1 MKLKLTGRLLVSVLG
16 AVIVLNA
23 TILLIIGLRASK
35 DDKESGF
42 ELAMTKSQEV
52 ALDIEKYMDQAILTA
67 KGLSG
72 TFTVY
77 KDNQVDRINISN
89 LLKELL
95 VKNDN
100 FLAFWAMWEPNSY
113 DGLDQ
118 KFVEDD
124 LYKSASG
131 TIDFTFYKSNGEVYP
146 EPGTLDQY
154 QEDYYTLPKESKKL
168 VVMDPYMYSYTGNE
182 ADNVYETTVAMP
194 IFDKGSFIGVVGID
208 IELKMLNT
216 IISGRKIYET
226 GFAAIISDQL
236 QIAAH
241 PDKEYS
247 QKKLDEVFKT
257 DLNKISDAIKNG
269 KQLFWTGKS
278 EKTGQ
283 EVIRCFSPVKLG
295 DSDTLWSVMV
305 EIPMEEVSA
314 KAQEIVLL
322 TLLIGVIG
330 LIVLSI
336 ILYLIA
342 VNITRP
348 IIKSMEFSK
357 KISEGDLSAT
367 LDIRTH
373 EDEIGELVASL
384 NKMSIQIKNI
394 VDNIIENA
402 DSILTSSME
411 LSNASQ
417 QLSQGANE
425 QAAAVEEVS
434 ASMEQMASNIS
445 QNDDNSKAANIKST
459 NSLKGIS
466 EVSKSTMKVVE
477 ASRTISGKIKIVN
490 DIAFQTNILALNA
503 AVEAARAG
511 EHGKGFAI
519 VAAEVRKLAERSKTA
534 ADEIVALAYE
544 SLTLAETTGQF
555 MMQVV
560 PDLEKATDLVN
571 EITAATNE
579 QASGASQVNGAIQ
592 QLNSVAQMNAAS
604 SEELAGNAQELS
616 VRAQELKEL
625 VAFFK

>member
-1 MKLKLTGRLLVSVLG
+1 MKLKLTGRLLLSILG
-16 AVIVLNA
+16 AVILLNA

-35 DDKESGF
+35 DAKNSGY

-52 ALDIEKYMDQAILTA
+52 ALDVEKYMDQAILTA

-72 TFTVY
+72 TFAVF
-77 KDNQVDRINISN
+77 KNNQVNRINISN

-95 VKNDN
+95 QNNEN
-100 FLAFWAMWEPNSY
+100 FLALWAMWEPNTY
-113 DGLDQ
+113 DGLDEE
-118 KFVEDD
+118 FVEDE
-124 LYKSASG
+124 LYKLANG
-131 TIDFTFYKSNGEVYP
+131 AIDFTFYKANGGIYP

-154 QEDYYTLPKESKKL
+154 QEDYYLLPKNSKKL
-168 VVMDPYMYSYTGNE
+168 VVLEPYIYSYTGNE
-182 ADNVYETTVAMP
+182 KDNVYETSVVIP
-194 IFDKGSFIGVVGID
+194 LFDKGSFIGAVGID
-208 IELKMLNT
+208 IELKMLET
-216 IISGRKIYET
+216 IISNKKIYNT

-241 PDKEYS
+241 PDKNYN
-247 QKKLDEVFKT
+247 QKNLAEIFKT
-257 DLNKISDAIKNG
+257 DLSKVSDAIKNG
-269 KQLFWTGKS
+269 KELFWTGKS

-295 DSDTLWSVMV
+295 VSDNVWSVMV
-305 EIPMEEVSA
+305 EIPMSEVSA
-314 KAQEIVLL
+314 KARSIVLL

-330 LIVLSI
+330 LIVLSV
-336 ILYLIA
+336 ILYLIST
-342 VNITRP
+342 NITRP

-357 KISEGDLSAT
+357 KISEGDLSTT
-367 LDIRTH
+367 LDIKTND
-373 EDEIGELVASL
+373 DEIGELVDSL
-384 NKMSIQIKNI
+384 NKMSSQIKNI
-394 VDNIIENA
+394 VENIIENA

-411 LSNASQ
+411 LSNSSQ

-434 ASMEQMASNIS
+434 SSMEQMASNIS

-477 ASRTISGKIKIVN
+477 ASRNISEKIKIVN

-519 VAAEVRKLAERSKTA
+519 VAAEVRKLAERSKSA
-534 ADEIVALAYE
+534 ADEIVALANE
-544 SLTLAETTGQF
+544 SLSLAETTGQF
-555 MMQVV
+555 MIQVI

-592 QLNSVAQMNAAS
+592 QLNTVAQINAAS
-604 SEELAGNAQELS
+604 SEELASNAQELS
-616 VRAQELKEL
+616 SRAQDLKEL

>member
-1 MKLKLTGRLLVSVLG
+1 M
-16 AVIVLNA
+16 
-23 TILLIIGLRASK
+23 
-35 DDKESGF
+35 
-42 ELAMTKSQEV
+42 
-52 ALDIEKYMDQAILTA
+52 
-67 KGLSG
+67 
-72 TFTVY
+72 
-77 KDNQVDRINISN
+77 
-89 LLKELL
+89 
-95 VKNDN
+95 
-100 FLAFWAMWEPNSY
+100 
-113 DGLDQ
+113 
-118 KFVEDD
+118 
-124 LYKSASG
+124 
-131 TIDFTFYKSNGEVYP
+131 
-146 EPGTLDQY
+146 
-154 QEDYYTLPKESKKL
+154 
-168 VVMDPYMYSYTGNE
+168 
-182 ADNVYETTVAMP
+182 
-194 IFDKGSFIGVVGID
+194 
-208 IELKMLNT
+208 
-216 IISGRKIYET
+216 
-226 GFAAIISDQL
+226 
-236 QIAAH
+236 
-241 PDKEYS
+241 
-247 QKKLDEVFKT
+247 
-257 DLNKISDAIKNG
+257 DAIKNG

-305 EIPMEEVSA
+305 EIPMAEVSA

-417 QLSQGANE
+417 QISQGANE

-534 ADEIVALAYE
+534 ADEIVALANE